1 MRFIIDDADYY
12 VDVRG
17 KAGPAIVLL
26 HGFTGSME
34 TWTDVMTEWTHECR
48 VVRIDLPGHGQTVVH
63 SPRTMEACCA
73 ELHRLFEWL
82 ELTDIHL
89 VGYSMGGRTALSYAM
104 LYPDHI
110 ASLVLESASPGLASA
125 KERQKR
131 RAQDEQLAR
140 QLEIEGVQRFVD
152 FWENRP
158 LFASQKKLPYEKR
171 QAIRQERLNQ
181 QAEGLAGSLRAMGT
195 GSQPSWWDRLSQL
208 HIPVLLIVGQ
218 WDEKFVRINQNIIER
233 LRNGKLE
240 IVPHAGHAVH
250 VEQPQIFAKIV
261 ERFIWN
267 DR

>member
-1 MRFIIDDADYY
+1 
-12 VDVRG
+12 
-17 KAGPAIVLL
+17 
-26 HGFTGSME
+26 GFTGSME

-48 VVRIDLPGHGQTVVH
+48 VVRIDLPVHGQNVVH
-63 SPRTMEACCA
+63 SPRPMEARCA
-73 ELHRLFEWL
+73 QLHRLFEWL

-89 VGYSMGGRTALSYAM
+89 VGYAMGDRTALSYAM

-110 ASLVLESASPGLASA
+110 AAIVLESASPGLASA

-181 QAEGLAGSLRAMGT
+181 QAEGLA
-195 GSQPSWWDRLSQL
+195 
-208 HIPVLLIVGQ
+208 
-218 WDEKFVRINQNIIER
+218 
-233 LRNGKLE
+233 
-240 IVPHAGHAVH
+240 
-250 VEQPQIFAKIV
+250 
-261 ERFIWN
+261 
-267 DR
+267 